1 MQAEIA
7 LLFGGVSTEHRE
19 SVASFSNVYDHL
31 RSNGFRNK
39 KFRLAGVAYLNL
51 QGELLWSEVDFTKAP
66 EYYLTHGEKQD
77 LWAFFRAIQEKKQ
90 FVYSLLY
97 SQNGDDGRMQG
108 FAALMHIKGNFGNVL
123 AASLCGSK
131 YHFNRY
137 VQRNFNDIHVP
148 FTIKITQPDDLAGQL
163 TAFRDREIVVK
174 PNSLGSSIFTE
185 KHLFSAGTQEDVFAL
200 IRKALAYDDVLV
212 QEYINGTEYSCGCLE
227 LDGRVKS
234 LPVVSVHT
242 AGNFF
247 GYPEKNDIALNKKAL
262 IPPAE
267 ESAEIK
273 LIRKVSVEIFKDV
286 ELTNIAR
293 LDYIVGSGKVYL
305 LETNF
310 YPALTKYSFFIT
322 MLAEEGLTISDII
335 EFAYENYHRTAPR
348 KVRLE

>member
-1 MQAEIA
+1 MTAEIV

-19 SVASFSNVYDHL
+19 SIASFSNVYAHL
-31 RSNGFRNK
+31 RSNGFRREN
-39 KFRLAGVAYLNL
+39 FRLAGVAYLNL
-51 QGELLWSEVDFTKAP
+51 QGELLWSEVDFTKEP
-66 EYYLTHGEKQD
+66 DHYLANGERQD
-77 LWAFFRAIQEKKQ
+77 LWRFFRAVKEKEH

-108 FAALMHIKGNFGNVL
+108 LAALMQLKGNFGNVL

-137 VQRNFNDIHVP
+137 VQSNFTTIHVP
-148 FTIKITQPDDLAGQL
+148 FTIKITRPDDLAGQL
-163 TAFRDREIVVK
+163 AAFRDREIVVK

-185 KHLFSAGTQEDVFAL
+185 KHPFSAGTQEKVFAL

-212 QEYINGTEYSCGCLE
+212 QEYVKGTEYSCGCLE
-227 LDGRVKS
+227 MDGRVKA

-247 GYPEKNDIALNKKAL
+247 GYPEKNDIALNKKSL

-273 LIRKVSVEIFKDV
+273 LIRKVSVDIFKDV
-286 ELTNIAR
+286 ELANIAR
-293 LDYIVGSGKVYL
+293 FDYIVGSGKVYL
-305 LETNF
+305 LEANF
-310 YPALTKYSFFIT
+310 YPALTKYSFFIR
-322 MLAEEGLTISDII
+322 MLAEESLTISDII
-335 EFAYENYHRTAPR
+335 ECAYENYHRTPPR
-348 KVRLE
+348 KVLLE